1 MPCAAWRAQLHTI
14 VGAGSA
20 GEAGGID
27 AANLLKPALARGDLR
42 CIGATTLEEYRKC
55 GPPIALSLA
64 RASADKKSN
73 RRRVRS
79 PGTLRK
85 MRLWSGVS
93 SR

>member
-1 MPCAAWRAQLHTI
+1 MACARCAQLHTI

-55 GPPIALSLA
+55 
-64 RASADKKSN
+64 AS
-73 RRRVRS
+73 RS
-79 PGTLRK
+79 FYLR
-85 MRLWSGVS
+85 
-93 SR
+93 